1 MTIMKKI
8 LFLLIISSGLAK
20 AQSNAI
26 PNGGFELW
34 NEIPLTETLDSW
46 QSSSLQGMGI
56 CQRSEDAQDLNYSV
70 YLKTKE
76 PTAMHAGQPMVRAH
90 GRP

>member
-1 MTIMKKI
+1 MKKI

-34 NEIPLTETLDSW
+34 NEIPLTET
-46 QSSSLQGMGI
+46 
-56 CQRSEDAQDLNYSV
+56 
-70 YLKTKE
+70 
-76 PTAMHAGQPMVRAH
+76 
-90 GRP
+90 